1 MAVEVVEMRTSSV
14 RPSGIVRYELRDIL
28 SVSEFWS
35 ILHLLQRKSV
45 MLLAM
50 VQSTETIT

>member
-1 MAVEVVEMRTSSV
+1 VAVEVVEMRTSSV